1 MKMSLSLSATLQQTL
16 TPQQIQYL
24 KLLQLPILQLEQHI
38 RQEIE
43 ENPMLEE
50 IGEYEDQQ
58 DFSENEYEAPATT
71 ETVKYEF
78 EGESYNS
85 EVDYYSNESFDSVEN
100 PDSQQ
105 LFNESPSD
113 PFEFYEVAWQENS
126 ANDGNNDYSD
136 EDENGYGFQI
146 KENKSFFDELLDQFR
161 LLELTKLERIIGEI
175 IIGNLDDDG
184 YLRRDLAELLE
195 EINDEIIEI
204 NHELIKIDKR
214 KEEDESD
221 FTHGNSNPALQY
233 ALDSNFKSSADLFK
247 KNGQITTHAT
257 NNLLPLVTKEDIEG
271 VLSKI
276 RQLDPPGVGSRNIQ
290 ECLLA
295 QLELE
300 DNNEDCTNAIRVL
313 KETYDSF
320 AMKHYHVIMRTL
332 NISEEE
338 LKSAI
343 EVIRKLNPR
352 PGYGDS
358 LGMTSTVIPDYSIE
372 YDEKLDDIVIS
383 INDNRIPE
391 LRVNK
396 MYERLKRDARVN
408 KFNKDT
414 KVWLRKK
421 FDDAKFLLQA
431 IQQRKITM
439 LKVMTGIAGLQ
450 KDFFKIGPE
459 GLRPLI
465 YKDVADDT
473 GLDVSTICRIVNGKF
488 AQTPYGTFELRYFFS
503 ESLPSDDGEEI
514 STRIVKQ
521 RIKELVESE
530 TKGKP
535 MSDEKLTKELKKIGL
550 NIARRTVAK
559 YREQLRIPVAR
570 LRKEL

>member
-1 MKMSLSLSATLQQTL
+1 MKMSLSLTTSLQQTL

-50 IGEYEDQQ
+50 VNDIDTYDELQEPEFIPQAEKDEQVFSATPDDFEEHASYDAGEQ
-58 DFSENEYEAPATT
+58 EYFLPE
-71 ETVKYEF
+71 
-78 EGESYNS
+78 
-85 EVDYYSNESFDSVEN
+85 
-100 PDSQQ
+100 
-105 LFNESPSD
+105 FNESPTD
-113 PFEFYEVAWQENS
+113 PFEFYETAWQDNT
-126 ANDGNNDYSD
+126 ASD
-136 EDENGYGFQI
+136 QPRDFDDDDSGYGFQI
-146 KENKSFFDELLDQFR
+146 KEHRSFFDELVDQFR
-161 LLELTKLERIIGEI
+161 LLDINHVERIIGEC

-184 YLRRDLAELLE
+184 YLRRDLKELLE
-195 EINDEIIEI
+195 EINDEIIDV
-204 NHELIKIDKR
+204 NHEIIK
-214 KEEDESD
+214 KEKYEQLEQEPPIED
-221 FTHGNSNPALQY
+221 TSNPALQY
-233 ALDSNFKSSADLFK
+233 ALDATFKSSATLFK
-247 KNGQITTHAT
+247 KNNSQLSAKQINASSVP
-257 NNLLPLVTKEDIEG
+257 LLPLATMSDIER
-271 VLSKI
+271 VLTMI
-276 RQLDPPGVGSRNIQ
+276 RQLDPPGVGSRTVQ

-295 QLELE
+295 QLYIGEHH
-300 DNNEDCTNAIRVL
+300 DADHRNAIHVL
-313 KETYDSF
+313 EQTYDSF
-320 AMKHYHVIMRTL
+320 TMKHYHVIMRTL
-332 NISEEE
+332 GLNEEE
-338 LKSAI
+338 LKSALDI
-343 EVIRKLNPR
+343 IRRLNPK
-352 PGYGDS
+352 PGQGDS
-358 LGMTSTVIPDYSIE
+358 LGMTSTVIPDYAID
-372 YDEKLDDIVIS
+372 YDEKTDDIVIA
-383 INDNRIPE
+383 INDSRIPE

-408 KFNKDT
+408 KYNKDT
-414 KVWLRKK
+414 KQWLRKK

-431 IQQRKITM
+431 IHQRKITM

-521 RIKELVESE
+521 RIKELIDNEK
-530 TKGKP
+530 KGKP
-535 MSDEKLTKELKKIGL
+535 MSDEKLTKELKKLGL

-570 LRKEL
+570 LRKELQ

>member
-50 IGEYEDQQ
+50 M
-58 DFSENEYEAPATT
+58 NEYEETAEYAEPSFEPVATPEAVSFSEGAEYYDNNDGYDTFQDNEVAP
-71 ETVKYEF
+71 
-78 EGESYNS
+78 
-85 EVDYYSNESFDSVEN
+85 
-100 PDSQQ
+100 

-126 ANDGNNDYSD
+126 SKEGGRDYDDD
-136 EDENGYGFQI
+136 EDSGYGFQI
-146 KENKSFFDELLDQFR
+146 REHRSFFDELLEQFR
-161 LLELTKLERIIGEI
+161 LLDVTRLDKILGEI

-184 YLRRDLAELLE
+184 YLRRDITELLE
-195 EINDEIIEI
+195 EINDEIIEL
-204 NHELIKIDKR
+204 NHEIIKEDKR
-214 KEEDESD
+214 KEAEPEVQVVDQ
-221 FTHGNSNPALQY
+221 SNPALQY
-233 ALDSNFKSSADLFK
+233 ALDSSFKSSAELFK
-247 KNGQITTHAT
+247 KNGKASSPSTV
-257 NNLLPLVTKEDIEG
+257 NLLPLAKTDDIEK
-271 VLSKI
+271 VLSLI
-276 RQLDPPGVGSRNIQ
+276 RQLDPPGVGSRTVQ

-295 QLELE
+295 QLEMDDDPDDDHL
-300 DNNEDCTNAIRVL
+300 NAIRVL

-320 AMKHYHVIMRTL
+320 TMKHYHIIMRVL
-332 NISEEE
+332 SLSEEE
-338 LKSAI
+338 LKAVLDI
-343 EVIRKLNPR
+343 IRRLNPR
-352 PGYGDS
+352 PGHGDT

-372 YDEKLDDIVIS
+372 YDEKTDDVVIS
-383 INDNRIPE
+383 INDTRIPE

-396 MYERLKRDARVN
+396 MYERLKRDARAN

-488 AQTPYGTFELRYFFS
+488 AQTQYGTFELRYFFS

-535 MSDEKLTKELKKIGL
+535 MSDEKLTKELKKLGL